1 MGGLLVGLER
11 VPEDRDRHR
20 ERTVRCLS
28 KVNKTLRKLLI
39 IWSSCVALALA
50 AGAPGPALADPPSDR
65 ARAEEMAREAI
76 EQLLRALELMI
87 ESIPQYELPEVNE
100 DGDIII
106 RRKRRREREA
116 PGEPEVEET
125 TI

>member
-1 MGGLLVGLER
+1 M
-11 VPEDRDRHR
+11 
-20 ERTVRCLS
+20 
-28 KVNKTLRKLLI
+28 RKLLI

-50 AGAPGPALADPPSDR
+50 TGAPGPALADPPSDQG
-65 ARAEEMAREAI
+65 RAEEMAREAI

-106 RRKRRREREA
+106 RRKRRKEREA

>member
-1 MGGLLVGLER
+1 MRKSLIVWSF
-11 VPEDRDRHR
+11 
-20 ERTVRCLS
+20 CLAF
-28 KVNKTLRKLLI
+28 
-39 IWSSCVALALA
+39 ALT
-50 AGAPGPALADPPSDR
+50 AGAPGPALADAPSDR
-65 ARAEEMAREAI
+65 GRAEEMAREAI

-106 RRKRRREREA
+106 RRKRRKERET

>member
-1 MGGLLVGLER
+1 MR
-11 VPEDRDRHR
+11 
-20 ERTVRCLS
+20 
-28 KVNKTLRKLLI
+28 KTLIVWFFCL
-39 IWSSCVALALA
+39 ALALVT
-50 AGAPGPALADPPSDR
+50 GASGPALADAPSDR
-65 ARAEEMAREAI
+65 ERAEEMAREAI

-106 RRKRRREREA
+106 RRKRRKERET
-116 PGEPEVEET
+116 PGEPGVEDT

>member
-1 MGGLLVGLER
+1 MM
-11 VPEDRDRHR
+11 P
-20 ERTVRCLS
+20 
-28 KVNKTLRKLLI
+28 KPLI
-39 IWSSCVALALA
+39 IGSFCLALLLT
-50 AGAPGPALADPPSDR
+50 AGAPGPALADPQSDR
-65 ARAEEMAREAI
+65 ERAQEMAREAI

-106 RRKRRREREA
+106 RRKRRQERET
-116 PGEPEVEET
+116 PGEPEPEPEET

>member
-1 MGGLLVGLER
+1 M
-11 VPEDRDRHR
+11 
-20 ERTVRCLS
+20 
-28 KVNKTLRKLLI
+28 RKPLI
-39 IWSSCVALALA
+39 IRSFCLALALT
-50 AGAPGPALADPPSDR
+50 AGAPGPVLADAPSERER
-65 ARAEEMAREAI
+65 AGEMAKEAI

-106 RRKRRREREA
+106 RRKRRKERET
-116 PGEPEVEET
+116 PGEPEVEKT

>member
-1 MGGLLVGLER
+1 M
-11 VPEDRDRHR
+11 
-20 ERTVRCLS
+20 
-28 KVNKTLRKLLI
+28 RKLLI
-39 IWSSCVALALA
+39 IWSFCMALTLA
-50 AGAPGPALADPPSDR
+50 TNAPGPALADAPSDR
-65 ARAEEMAREAI
+65 GRAEEMAREAI

-106 RRKRRREREA
+106 RRKRRKERET

>member
-1 MGGLLVGLER
+1 M
-11 VPEDRDRHR
+11 
-20 ERTVRCLS
+20 
-28 KVNKTLRKLLI
+28 RKLLI

-50 AGAPGPALADPPSDR
+50 TDAPGPALADAPSDR
-65 ARAEEMAREAI
+65 ERAEEMAREAI
-76 EQLLRALELMI
+76 AQLLRALELMI

-106 RRKRRREREA
+106 RRKRRKERET